1 MNTIK
6 DALLKIYEWYFD
18 YKNTYDCKLNEDE
31 YYNDEAMMYIH
42 DCVLSLSDKEFDKI
56 MSLLILEYY
65 NILLYEQ
72 KYYDAFPEEKTNID
86 DEEFEI
92 SEQILEYIKDYNKEE
107 LLDSIR
113 HGNSEYLIDILDL
126 ILSDY
131 KFEENDIYVI
141 EDYNYDYLNY
151 NLKNE
156 EILNIYKEF
165 HPNLYEEKNNIV
177 NYYKEEELQTNINNY
192 KVKSVFEYIYCFL
205 IAKQLLKNN
214 QIKYLFNIKL
224 LQIKE
229 QNYELYES
237 ICCYILSYMYVVL
250 SNKENIDKSELF
262 ILKRIRNKDKNLFNT
277 INFYDDIFKCFIDWD
292 IIKHETML
300 NKSSD
305 EVKKMVKK
313 LNNYTKKDS

>member
-1 MNTIK
+1 
-6 DALLKIYEWYFD
+6 
-18 YKNTYDCKLNEDE
+18 
-31 YYNDEAMMYIH
+31 
-42 DCVLSLSDKEFDKI
+42 
-56 MSLLILEYY
+56 
-65 NILLYEQ
+65 
-72 KYYDAFPEEKTNID
+72 
-86 DEEFEI
+86 
-92 SEQILEYIKDYNKEE
+92 
-107 LLDSIR
+107 
-113 HGNSEYLIDILDL
+113 
-126 ILSDY
+126 
-131 KFEENDIYVI
+131 
-141 EDYNYDYLNY
+141 
-151 NLKNE
+151 
-156 EILNIYKEF
+156 
-165 HPNLYEEKNNIV
+165 V
-177 NYYKEEELQTNINNY
+177 NYYKEEELQININNY
-192 KVKSVFEYIYCFL
+192 KVKSVLEYIYCFL

-237 ICCYILSYMYVVL
+237 ICCYILSYIYVVL
-250 SNKENIDKSELF
+250 TNKENIDKSELF